1 MAGPLRP
8 VMTVIAGPNGS
19 GKTTLTKKLLGHEWT
34 RGAAYINA
42 DEIARDRFGDWN
54 SPQAVVQAAEY
65 ADKQRATYIE
75 NGENFA
81 YETVFSTQKRV
92 DDLTRAHDAGFFLRF
107 FFVATADPSINIARV
122 KRRVQSGG
130 HDVPEERIVERYH
143 RSVANLLPALRIA
156 DRGYVIDNSA
166 DDRDSRMLF
175 RTVAGWIKRV
185 YGTELPGWS
194 NAAFSA
200 LPRDEAAPGA
210 LPRPPGPS

>member
-1 MAGPLRP
+1 MTGPLRP

-54 SPQAVVQAAEY
+54 SPQAVVQAAEF
-65 ADKQRATYIE
+65 ADKLRATYIE
-75 NGENFA
+75 NSENFA
-81 YETVFSTQKRV
+81 YETVFSTPKRV
-92 DDLTRAHDAGFFLRF
+92 DDLTRAQNAGFFLRF

-143 RSVANLLPALRIA
+143 RSIANLLPALRTA

-166 DDRDSRMLF
+166 DDRDSQMLF
-175 RTVAGWIKRV
+175 RTVAGRIKRV
-185 YGTELPGWS
+185 YGKEPPGWS

-200 LPRDEAAPGA
+200 LLRDDTAPGA
-210 LPRPPGPS
+210 PPRPPGPS